1 LDYFLHCNTTM
12 KVIIALAVLFAVAL
26 AIPVKPLSSEDELKA
41 QFAEFTLKYNKVYA
55 TAEEFDLRFAN
66 FKASVARTSALQA
79 ASPSAQFGITK
90 FSDMS
95 EDEFRSTILMKSV
108 PAKDFSAVPV
118 SGVSVADPNAPATF
132 DWRDHNA
139 VTPVKDQGQCGSC
152 WAFSATEAIESA
164 WILKG
169 HATPSSINLSPQ
181 QIVDCDSI
189 DGVQGCN
196 GGLTESA
203 YQYIVQ
209 AGGQE
214 PLSQYPYTAVN
225 GNCKFNSKYVDAKIS
240 TYTSISKDESAL
252 PTNLA
257 TIGPLSICLDASRWQ
272 DYQSG
277 VLTNTQCCPF
287 LKCTMDHCVQL
298 VGYNSTASTPYWIVR
313 NSWNTDWGVDGYI
326 YLEMNKNTCGIA
338 NDVTWPTSD

>member
-1 LDYFLHCNTTM
+1 LVVLS
-12 KVIIALAVLFAVAL
+12 VLLAVAF
-26 AIPVKPLSSEDELKA
+26 AIPPLADQELRA
-41 QFAEFTLKYNKVYA
+41 QFTDFVQKYNKVY
-55 TAEEFDLRFAN
+55 TADEFDTRFAN
-66 FKASVARTSALQA
+66 FKASVARSAALNA
-79 ASPSAQFGITK
+79 KSPSAQFGITK

-95 EDEFRSTILMKSV
+95 ADDFRSTVLMTSV
-108 PAKDFSAVPV
+108 PKKS
-118 SGVSVADPNAPATF
+118 NAPAPVMDTSSF
-132 DWRDHNA
+132 AAAPATYDWRDHNA

-169 HATPSSINLSPQ
+169 HATPSTINLAPQ
-181 QIVDCDSI
+181 QIVDCDTI

-203 YQYIVQ
+203 YDYIKQ

-214 PLSQYPYTAVN
+214 PNADYPYTAKN
-225 GNCKFNSKYVDAKIS
+225 GVCKFKAADVVAKIS
-240 TYTSISKDESAL
+240 GYTSIPKDEASL
-252 PTNLA
+252 PSTLA
-257 TIGPLSICLDASRWQ
+257 STGPLSICLDAASWQ

-277 VLTNTQCCPF
+277 VMSNTQCCPL
-287 LKCTMDHCVQL
+287 LKCQMDHCVQL

-313 NSWNTDWGVDGYI
+313 NSWNTDWGVKGYI
-326 YLEMNKNTCGIA
+326 YLEMNKNTCGLA